1 MFVGVEIPDSEKLK
15 LKLGKRDFVTN
26 KEPVIDT

>member
-1 MFVGVEIPDSEKLK
+1 MFVGVGIPDSEKLK
-15 LKLGKRDFVTN
+15 LKLGKRDFVMN

>member
-1 MFVGVEIPDSEKLK
+1 VGVGIPDSEKLK
-15 LKLGKRDFVTN
+15 LKIRKRDYVMN